1 MTERQITSRLS
12 TLAGKIAL
20 QVLGLHDQHP
30 VADLAGTDVPQR
42 MYESYME
49 FSSLVMGT
57 MVWHN
62 SKFRSIINTNLDTQ
76 VGSVLVSQTACPLRN
91 TACKP
96 TCVACTCGS
105 VLPAIWLIDIP
116 LWPSGYRVSAWT
128 AQI

>member
-30 VADLAGTDVPQR
+30 AADPASTHVPQR
-42 MYESYME
+42 LYENYME

-76 VGSVLVSQTACPLRN
+76 VGSCCDGQPGCHATQLASPPAWPAPAGLHSQPWLIIPLR
-91 TACKP
+91 
-96 TCVACTCGS
+96 
-105 VLPAIWLIDIP
+105 
-116 LWPSGYRVSAWT
+116 PSGYRGSAWT
-128 AQI
+128 AQL